1 MKAMTINFFKKTI
14 LLQVF
19 LFLFMII
26 LFIIEQTYFPYEEI
40 DSEPTI
46 IEGIFFIILL
56 ILIPFMWYFL
66 YKLKPIG
73 KKLFIF
79 YLIMGAI
86 SYLVISD
93 DSYIVTSVTPFTP
106 FLEFIENALILLDG
120 VILAFLF
127 FTEVKGKFK

>member
-1 MKAMTINFFKKTI
+1 
-14 LLQVF
+14 
-19 LFLFMII
+19 MII
-26 LFIIEQTYFPYEEI
+26 LFIVEQTYFPYEEV
-40 DSEPTI
+40 DSELTI

-106 FLEFIENALILLDG
+106 FLEFNENALILLDG

>member
-40 DSEPTI
+40 DSELTI
-46 IEGIFFIILL
+46 IEGSFFIILF

-106 FLEFIENALILLDG
+106 FLEFSENALILLDG

>member
-40 DSEPTI
+40 DSQVSL
-46 IEGIFFIILL
+46 IEVSLFILL
-56 ILIPFMWYFL
+56 FILTPFMWYFL

-93 DSYIVTSVTPFTP
+93 DSYIITSVTPFTP
-106 FLEFIENALILLDG
+106 FLEFSENALILLDG